1 MICVEMSMRSK
12 SIQNPK
18 DRERKTGLH

>member
-1 MICVEMSMRSK
+1 MICVEMSMRLK

-18 DRERKTGLH
+18 DRKRKTGLH